1 MMLEQELRLDHKQ
14 VLGQDRKL
22 VRHHRL
28 LLVLHKLGL
37 GQRHRQEL
45 GRHRQHHLHKLGLV
59 LHKLGLVRRHRLLLV
74 RHHRLLLVLHKLGLV
89 RRRKLVQG
97 LLHKLQL
104 VRHRLVLHK
113 LGLVR
118 RRKLVQGLEVQHRN
132 LIKLGRMHQ
141 RLHMLELRRI
151 GKSLML
157 S

>member
-1 MMLEQELRLDHKQ
+1 

-22 VRHHRL
+22 VRHHKR
-28 LLVLHKLGL
+28 L

-59 LHKLGLVRRHRLLLV
+59 RR
-74 RHHRLLLVLHKLGLV
+74 HRLLLVLHKLGLV